1 MILISILIILICEGL
16 LPAAVL
22 EQHPQHGNLESHMEH
37 METIV
42 DYIGA
47 WEESVNQA
55 DSILRLRSGRTL
67 MIARHNPR
75 YAVWQRTIR
84 FQQKQQEPVYAE
96 FDTETNTI
104 KVLYPST
111 PQRVDSVEQASDDR
125 TTIYLYRAPS
135 PYFVRKDRLGS
146 QNMVALLEAAA
157 KTHQML
163 LVCVHPST
171 LEILDVRTP

>member
-1 MILISILIILICEGL
+1 
-16 LPAAVL
+16 
-22 EQHPQHGNLESHMEH
+22 MEH
-37 METIV
+37 METVV
-42 DYIGA
+42 DYISA
-47 WEESVNQA
+47 WEEPVNQA

-67 MIARHNPR
+67 VIARHNPR

-84 FQQKQQEPVYAE
+84 FQQQQKEPVYAE

-111 PQRVDSVEQASDDR
+111 AQRVDSVEQASDDR

-135 PYFVRKDRLGS
+135 PYFVSKDRPGS

-157 KTHQML
+157 RTHQTL

>member
-1 MILISILIILICEGL
+1 MILISILIILICAGL
-16 LPAAVL
+16 LPAAAL

-37 METIV
+37 METLV
-42 DYIGA
+42 DYISA
-47 WEESVNQA
+47 WEEPANQA

-104 KVLYPST
+104 QVLYAST

-135 PYFVRKDRLGS
+135 P
-146 QNMVALLEAAA
+146 
-157 KTHQML
+157 
-163 LVCVHPST
+163 
-171 LEILDVRTP
+171 